1 MKAITSLLENGIA
14 NFKRRYLHRPE
25 LKVKILPGDGHYSK
39 KRWLSNT
46 QHPSGKPMYIYEVC
60 WSYKL
65 IIKNTSRFDAFYPK
79 IQFDRTL
86 PYLSRLDI
94 LNHYVP
100 ICRGEKIVLNGEYTI
115 FQECVE
121 DEDIKPSGIPSEV
134 TKLKVLLSYKN
145 ADKTPFYT
153 TFDLGQELNTQHRFK
168 PSGFE

>member
-1 MKAITSLLENGIA
+1 MKTITSLLENGIA

-25 LKVKILPGDGHYSK
+25 LKVKIVPGDGHYSK

-115 FQECVE
+115 FQECME
-121 DEDIKPSGIPSEV
+121 GEDIKPSGIPSEV

-153 TFDLGQELNTQHRFK
+153 TFDLGQELNTQHWFK